1 MSRVATL
8 STRYGKPVWATVWV
22 VFMLLLSMPITAQG
36 LLQPPDDFLRNLKEQ
51 LSPENVL
58 HYRETHPRK
67 PLSRQPPPGQNSWN
81 MELVGMT
88 GGAVYDVAVQGGYAY
103 CATGSGLVIFD
114 ISSPSSPRIL
124 GTLVTPETA
133 TGIAVSYPYAY
144 IACYTGGLC
153 IVDISNPSRPVLV
166 GYLDTPGVAYK
177 VAVSGSYAYVA
188 DDSSVQVIDVS
199 DKRAPRAVSSLRMPG
214 HTFDVFVSG
223 PFAYAA
229 AGGSGL
235 RIVDI
240 SDPRD
245 PREVG
250 YFDPDTMTA
259 RSVQVVGRYAYIAGS
274 TGMWIADVSNPQEPL
289 EIGRITPMPG
299 AARRVFVRGTIA
311 YVACGTAGVRVLDV
325 SDPGNPKEIAFAAD
339 SENDVWSVFISGSY
353 AYAANGYLGLR
364 IVDVSEP
371 RSPRPAGVY
380 ATPGSVMGVALSGTH
395 VYMGGLVAGLRVA
408 DVADPTHPREVS
420 RRKLP
425 DWAWNVAISNP
436 YVYTAT
442 WEQGLQVLDVSNPLS
457 PVMVGFADTP
467 GFAVGVTVA
476 GSYAYVA
483 DGPRGLRVLDI
494 KNPAAPREVGSYDT
508 PDEAFDVFVVGQYA
522 YVADLDAGLR
532 IVDVSNPAAPRE
544 IGFLNTWAVQ
554 RIRALGVYVSG
565 SYAYVA
571 GGSGGLR
578 IVDVSDPTRPKEV
591 GYHFTADDAWHVV
604 VNGALAYVA
613 DNEGGLRVVDVSDPH
628 NPVAVG
634 YFDTPSTA
642 MRLATDGNL
651 IYLSNFDAGLFIFR
665 YTGSVSNHPPRVPT
679 LLAPNEDETVSTAT
693 PAFKVKTD
701 DIDGDRVKFEIQ
713 VAKGNDVRTFATDF
727 VASGEEAV
735 YTVPAEQALIAGQWS
750 WKARAVDD
758 KGAVSN
764 WSAARTLTVNVNT
777 PPTVPTL
784 IAPAS
789 GATVSA
795 TPSLTLSASDPDG
808 ERVKLEIQVTGGTE
822 TRTFTIDYVDSGTEA
837 TYTVPA
843 DQPLSDGQWSWR
855 AKAIDERGAE
865 SGWSEAWNF
874 TVAVNRAP
882 ATPTLIAPA
891 PGAVVTPTPTFR
903 LKTDDPG
910 GDRVKF
916 VIRLN
921 KDAEARTV
929 ITGFVNSGADAAYT
943 VPSAQPLSQGL
954 WSWRAKAIDEQGA
967 ESGWSAPQEF
977 TVRVDKP
984 DLVPSEVT
992 VSSPKAMTG
1001 GVVTVSVRVTNRGD
1015 APASSSGTR
1024 VQLSRSAT
1032 APSTSDRVLTEFLTP
1047 TLGVNQSITHES
1059 QVIIPT
1065 DVQPGDYT
1073 VWVIVDANGA
1083 LDQSDRSNDQSKVTL
1098 RVVPS
1103 AQVWL
1108 PAGVNTLGV
1117 STSSEELAPGKI
1129 GLSGMAMKRW
1139 EPDSGYM
1146 DVGEAQPLQAGKAYW
1161 VRVPRS
1167 MAIRV
1172 PAETSAEP
1180 AVIHLQRGW
1189 NLIACPY
1196 PSSVRWS
1203 LDLLRVRMGALTV
1216 NLEQAQQ
1223 SGWMESYAWG
1233 WKQSTQNPYAGH
1245 YVLVYDADVVPGVQ
1259 GALEPWKG
1267 YWVYAHQQ
1275 CDLLLPSDASGET
1288 RSTSRL
1294 STTGRGWALPVLA
1307 RRGDSEAE
1315 AIIGVSTNG
1324 RGLSVPPPP
1333 APPATAENQPVEVLI
1348 ERAGVPLAVDVR
1360 GSAGVRQEWN
1370 LLVRFGTG
1378 HGEVSLCWNGASRLP
1393 RDVSL
1398 TLIDQTT
1405 GARRH
1410 LRTTPDYRFTPAQGE
1425 TQRRFTLIAERNT
1438 GLPLR
1443 IVGLRASQTRGKTTA
1458 IQFSLSRTA
1467 AIQAEVLDASGRRV
1481 AVLDAGGT
1489 RQAGQHT
1496 LVWRGVD
1503 SEGRALPA
1511 GAYFVRVQAQDEEG
1525 RRTQAMVPLVLAR

>member
-1 MSRVATL
+1 MSRVASL
-8 STRYGKPVWATVWV
+8 DWRCSRLVWV
-22 VFMLLLSMPITAQG
+22 ALVLLLPLSATAQH
-36 LLQPPDDFLRNLKEQ
+36 LLQPPGDFLRNLKER

-58 HYRETHPRK
+58 LYRETRARK

-81 MELVGMT
+81 VELVGMT
-88 GGAVYDVAVQGGYAY
+88 GGAVYDVVVRENIAY
-103 CATGSGLVIFD
+103 CATGAGLVTLD
-114 ISSPSSPRIL
+114 VSSPASPRIL
-124 GTLVTPETA
+124 GTFVTPETA
-133 TGIAVSYPYAY
+133 TGVVVSYPYAY
-144 IACYTGGLC
+144 VTCYTEGLC
-153 IVDISNPSRPVLV
+153 ILDISNPFRPVLVGRCDTPNIAYKVAISGSYAYIADRSSIQVIDISDTHAPRTVASLPMPGYTFDIFVSGSLAYAAAGRSGMRIVDISNP
-166 GYLDTPGVAYK
+166 
-177 VAVSGSYAYVA
+177 
-188 DDSSVQVIDVS
+188 
-199 DKRAPRAVSSLRMPG
+199 RAP
-214 HTFDVFVSG
+214 H
-223 PFAYAA
+223 
-229 AGGSGL
+229 
-235 RIVDI
+235 
-240 SDPRD
+240 
-245 PREVG
+245 EVG
-250 YFDPDTMTA
+250 YFAPDTMTA
-259 RSVQVVGRYAYIAGS
+259 RSIQVVGKYAYIVGNP
-274 TGMWIADVSNPQEPL
+274 GMWIVDVSDPQQPL
-289 EIGRITPMPG
+289 EIGRFASMPG
-299 AARRVFVRGTIA
+299 AARRVFVRGSIA
-311 YVACGTAGVRVLDV
+311 YIACGNAGLRVLDV

-339 SENDVWSVFISGSY
+339 GENDTWSVFISGPY
-353 AYAANGYLGLR
+353 AYVADGYLGLR
-364 IVDVSEP
+364 IVDVSDP
-371 RSPRPAGVY
+371 RNPRPAGVY
-380 ATPGSVMGVALSGTH
+380 VTPGSVMGIALSGSH

-408 DVADPTHPREVS
+408 DVADPARPREVS

-425 DWAWNVAISNP
+425 DWVWNVAIKDN
-436 YVYTAT
+436 YVYAAA
-442 WEQGLQVLDVSNPLS
+442 WEHGLRILDISNPLN
-457 PVMVGFADTP
+457 PVEVGSADTP
-467 GFAVGVTVA
+467 VFAVGVAVT

-483 DGPRGLRVLDI
+483 DGQSGVRVFDI
-494 KNPAAPREVGSYDT
+494 RNPTAPREVGSCDT
-508 PDEAFDVFVVGQYA
+508 PDEAFDVFVAGSYA
-522 YVADLDAGLR
+522 YVADVDAGLR
-532 IVDVSNPAAPRE
+532 IIDISNPANPRE

-578 IVDVSDPTRPKEV
+578 IVDVSDPTHPREI
-591 GYHFTADDAWHVV
+591 GYRFTADDAWHVV
-604 VNGALAYVA
+604 VVGALAYVA

-628 NPVAVG
+628 NPVEVG
-634 YFDTPSTA
+634 YFDTPGTA
-642 MRLATDGNL
+642 TRLATDGSLVYLANL
-651 IYLSNFDAGLFIFR
+651 DAGLFIFR
-665 YTGSVSNHPPRVPT
+665 YTGSISNHSPRIPT
-679 LLAPNEDETVSTAT
+679 LLAPEDGETVFAAT
-693 PAFKVKTD
+693 PTFRLKTE

-713 VAKGNDVRTFATDF
+713 VAKGDDTRTFFTSF
-727 VASGEEAV
+727 VASGEEAAF
-735 YTVPAEQALIAGQWS
+735 TVPAEQAMIAGQWT
-750 WKARAVDD
+750 WKARAIDE
-758 KGAVSN
+758 KGASSN
-764 WSAARTLTVNVNT
+764 WSATRSLIISVNT
-777 PPTVPTL
+777 PPAVPTL
-784 IAPAS
+784 IAPAN

-808 ERVKLEIQVTGGTE
+808 ERVKLEIQVTSGTE

-843 DQPLSDGQWSWR
+843 DQPLSDGQWSWKAR
-855 AKAIDERGAE
+855 AIDERGAE
-865 SGWSEAWNF
+865 SGWSEAWSF

-916 VIRLN
+916 VIRLS
-921 KDAEARTV
+921 KGAEARSFT
-929 ITGFVNSGADAAYT
+929 TGFVNSGADATYT

-967 ESGWSAPQEF
+967 ESGWSESQGF

-984 DLVPSEVT
+984 DLAPSEVI

-1015 APASSSGTR
+1015 APASSSMTR

-1059 QVIIPT
+1059 EVIIPT
-1065 DVQPGDYT
+1065 DVQAGDYT
-1073 VWVIVDANGA
+1073 VWVIVDANSV
-1083 LDQSDRSNDQSKVTL
+1083 LDQSDRSNDQSKVPL
-1098 RVVPS
+1098 RVIAS

-1108 PAGVNTLGV
+1108 PAGVNTFGV
-1117 STSSEELAPGKI
+1117 STSTEQLAPGNI

-1196 PSSVRWS
+1196 PSTVQWS

-1233 WKQSTQNPYAGH
+1233 WKQNPQNPYSGH
-1245 YVLVYDADVVPGVQ
+1245 YVFIYDADVVPGVQ
-1259 GALEPWKG
+1259 GYLEPWRG
-1267 YWVYAHQQ
+1267 YWVYAHQE
-1275 CDLLLPSDASGET
+1275 CDLLLGTPDAT
-1288 RSTSRL
+1288 RSAIRYSI
-1294 STTGRGWALPVLA
+1294 TGKGWSLPVLA
-1307 RRGDSEAE
+1307 RRGGSEAE
-1315 AIIGVSTNG
+1315 AIIGVSANG
-1324 RGLSVPPPP
+1324 RGLSVASPP
-1333 APPATAENQPVEVLI
+1333 APPATTESQPVEVFV
-1348 ERAGVPLAVDVR
+1348 ERAGAPLAVDVR
-1360 GSAGVRQEWN
+1360 GSLGAKQEWN
-1370 LLVRFGTG
+1370 LLVRFGMARE
-1378 HGEVSLCWNGASRLP
+1378 EVVLRWEGASRLP

-1398 TLIDQTT
+1398 TLIDHTT
-1405 GARRH
+1405 GVRRH
-1410 LRTTPDYRFTPAQGE
+1410 LRTTPHYRFLPADGE

-1438 GLPLR
+1438 DLPLR
-1443 IVGLRASQTRGKTTA
+1443 IVGLRASQTRGKNAT
-1458 IQFSLSRTA
+1458 IQFSLSRAA

-1481 AVLDAGGT
+1481 AMLDPGGS

-1496 LVWRGVD
+1496 LVWRAVD
-1503 SEGRALPA
+1503 MEGRALPA
-1511 GAYFVRVQAQDEEG
+1511 GAYLVRVQAHDEEG

>member
-22 VFMLLLSMPITAQG
+22 VFMLLLSMPIAAQG

-81 MELVGMT
+81 VELVGMT

-103 CATGSGLVIFD
+103 CANGAGLVALD
-114 ISSPSSPRIL
+114 VSTPASPQWVAGLMLLEGGWRVTAAPPYVYLGSISGGFYVIDVSTPQQPKVAGYCDTGNPDRRIQK
-124 GTLVTPETA
+124 
-133 TGIAVSYPYAY
+133 I
-144 IACYTGGLC
+144 
-153 IVDISNPSRPVLV
+153 
-166 GYLDTPGVAYK
+166 
-177 VAVSGSYAYVA
+177 AVSGSYAYLA
-188 DDSSVQVIDVS
+188 SLSRALQVLDIS
-199 DKRAPRAVSSLRMPG
+199 DKRNPRLVASLSFPDYVYDVFISGSVAYVAAGGAGLQVVDVSNPLNPQKMGEYTPDITGFSARAVSVTG
-214 HTFDVFVSG
+214 TV
-223 PFAYAA
+223 AYL
-229 AGGSGL
+229 AGVNG
-235 RIVDI
+235 
-240 SDPRD
+240 
-245 PREVG
+245 
-250 YFDPDTMTA
+250 
-259 RSVQVVGRYAYIAGS
+259 VVVL
-274 TGMWIADVSNPQEPL
+274 DVSNPQQPQKIASASVPGTGRHVRISGARVYVANGAKGIRIIDASDPNNIKEVASFAEEQNDAWSTFPL
-289 EIGRITPMPG
+289 NNY
-299 AARRVFVRGTIA
+299 A
-311 YVACGTAGVRVLDV
+311 YV
-325 SDPGNPKEIAFAAD
+325 
-339 SENDVWSVFISGSY
+339 
-353 AYAANGYLGLR
+353 ANGYLGLL
-364 IVDVSEP
+364 VLDVSSP
-371 RSPRPAGVY
+371 ASPRIAGRY
-380 ATPGSVMGVALSGTH
+380 YMPGSAWGIAVSGSR
-395 VYMGGLVAGLRVA
+395 VCVGGLVAGMQVVDA
-408 DVADPTHPREVS
+408 TDPTHPREVG
-420 RRKLP
+420 RRRLA
-425 DWAWNVAISNP
+425 DWVLNLSTSGHYAYAAS
-436 YVYTAT
+436 
-442 WEQGLQVLDVSNPLS
+442 WEHGLQVLDISNPFNPREIGS
-457 PVMVGFADTP
+457 ADTP
-467 GFAVGVTVA
+467 GFSVGVAVV
-476 GSYAYVA
+476 GNRAYVA
-483 DGPRGLRVLDI
+483 DGYAGLQIFDI
-494 KNPAAPREVGSYDT
+494 SNPAFPVKLGSIDT
-508 PDEAFDVFVVGQYA
+508 PNQAFDVFVSGSFA
-522 YVADLDAGLR
+522 YVADVQGGLR
-532 IVDVSNPAAPRE
+532 IIDVSNPSRPTE
-544 IGFLNTWAVQ
+544 TGFYNHHAKG
-554 RIRALGVYVSG
+554 IYVSG

-571 GGSGGLR
+571 GGEGGLR
-578 IVDVSDPTRPKEV
+578 IVDVSDPAHPREV
-591 GYHFTADDAWHVV
+591 GFYSTTGDVWSVAVV
-604 VNGALAYVA
+604 GTLAYIT
-613 DNEGGLRVVDVSDPH
+613 EETGGLSVIDVSDPF
-628 NPVAVG
+628 NPVLVG
-634 YFDTPSTA
+634 YHDTPSLA
-642 MRLATDGNL
+642 LRVATDGNYV
-651 IYLSNFDAGLFIFR
+651 YLANYDSGVFIFR

-822 TRTFTIDYVDSGTEA
+822 MRTFTIDYVDSGTEA

-1015 APASSSGTR
+1015 APASSSGAR

-1180 AVIHLQRGW
+1180 AVIRLQRGW

-1275 CDLLLPSDASGET
+1275 CDMLLPSDASGET

-1348 ERAGVPLAVDVR
+1348 ERVGVPLAVDVR

-1370 LLVRFGTG
+1370 LLVRFGAG
-1378 HGEVSLCWNGASRLP
+1378 HGEVSLHWNGASRLP

-1525 RRTQAMVPLVLAR
+1525 RRTQAMVPLVLVR